1 MGERNLMM
9 KVLRLTPH
17 YYYTPDV
24 VNGWIVRMD
33 QMGGMQTQIYR
44 QSIALAKKNIKQT
57 ILPIAMPS
65 APKEWEP
72 YKGIRVIKGN
82 IPMLPIKSKVRGT
95 VGLNVY
101 WGIGVLKHII
111 LRKKYYRGFNVIHA
125 HCSGVASPLI
135 VGLLAKR
142 LLKRPLIYTVHCCR
156 ISTYHPMSKLDS
168 LINNSVIRIEKKC
181 LTEADEIIVLTNR
194 TKDIIQK
201 QYRIPSAK
209 LTVIP
214 DIINPIDFL
223 SSLNRKN
230 TLLFNKKYGLSEQKK
245 YIVFVGRIAYE
256 KGCFVLL
263 DAFKKIKDKNC
274 ELIYYGD
281 GNEREMLEKKIKE
294 YGLQTRCKVTG
305 YLPNTDICLAINSA
319 SFVVMPSLHEEF
331 GGLLLEI
338 AAVGKGVIA
347 SNAGGIPSIVENG
360 KSGIIFQ
367 NGDSNMLAEKID
379 YALQNQA
386 LLDVMGK
393 TLQHDVFSTFSF
405 DENIDLLIKLY
416 KKAGG

>member
-1 MGERNLMM
+1 M

-24 VNGWIVRMD
+24 VNGWIVRLD

-44 QSIALAKKNIKQT
+44 QSIALAKKNVKQI

-65 APKEWEP
+65 APKEWKP
-72 YKGIRVIKGN
+72 HKGIRVIKGN

-181 LTEADEIIVLTNR
+181 LSEADEVIVLTNR
-194 TKDIIQK
+194 TKEVIKK
-201 QYRIPSAK
+201 Q
-209 LTVIP
+209 
-214 DIINPIDFL
+214 
-223 SSLNRKN
+223 
-230 TLLFNKKYGLSEQKK
+230 
-245 YIVFVGRIAYE
+245 
-256 KGCFVLL
+256 
-263 DAFKKIKDKNC
+263 
-274 ELIYYGD
+274 
-281 GNEREMLEKKIKE
+281 
-294 YGLQTRCKVTG
+294 
-305 YLPNTDICLAINSA
+305 
-319 SFVVMPSLHEEF
+319 
-331 GGLLLEI
+331 
-338 AAVGKGVIA
+338 
-347 SNAGGIPSIVENG
+347 
-360 KSGIIFQ
+360 
-367 NGDSNMLAEKID
+367 
-379 YALQNQA
+379 
-386 LLDVMGK
+386 
-393 TLQHDVFSTFSF
+393 
-405 DENIDLLIKLY
+405 
-416 KKAGG
+416 